1 MSDSENMVFG
11 YSILSESFYFN
22 SLKNFK
28 DHKEE
33 IHIGYYCLEGGTTG
47 EFSLGWSE
55 IDGNLKMK
63 ATVFSD
69 GYNAFSE
76 FLVVFND
83 FTDTPN
89 PTPEIVL
96 MALKK
101 HGAKDFTK
109 RN

>member
-22 SLKNFK
+22 SIKNFK
-28 DHKEE
+28 NNKEE
-33 IHIGYYCLEGGTTG
+33 INIGYYCLEGGTTG
-47 EFSLGWSE
+47 EFSLCWIE
-55 IDGNLKMK
+55 IEDKLKMK
-63 ATVFSD
+63 ANIFSD

-76 FLVVFND
+76 FLVSFND
-83 FTDTPN
+83 FAETLN